1 MLSRYDSS
9 SGVLWVMFIATGVS
23 TKNFAHKAN
32 PDGVSCDVVGSPF
45 EEVKKICNEWEPIEI
60 VSWIT
65 AGLRE

>member
-1 MLSRYDSS
+1 
-9 SGVLWVMFIATGVS
+9 MFIATGVS

-32 PDGVSCDVVGSPF
+32 PDGVSCDLVGSPF